1 MSKSNDTSKLRTH
14 DLGGDATFTVREL
27 RDDELENVS
36 GGKVS
41 VQDMHETYRMS
52 DVTDGTSNT
61 LIIAAVR
68 APFSIDIGTSENL
81 VVNAS
86 AGTGKAGYMVD
97 VIWQG

>member
-1 MSKSNDTSKLRTH
+1 MSKSNDTSKLRTL

-27 RDDELENVS
+27 RDGELENVS
-36 GGKVS
+36 GGN

-81 VVNAS
+81 VNAS
-86 AGTGKAGYMVD
+86 SRSF
-97 VIWQG
+97 